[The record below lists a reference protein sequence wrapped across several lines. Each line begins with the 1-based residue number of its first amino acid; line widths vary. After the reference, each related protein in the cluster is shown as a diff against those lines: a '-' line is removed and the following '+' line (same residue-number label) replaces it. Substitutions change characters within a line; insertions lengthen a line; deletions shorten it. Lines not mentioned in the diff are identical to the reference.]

1 MSIPLLIIGNKNYSS
16 WSLRAWVYMK
26 HHGLAFEERRV
37 PLYQGDYKEKLLSYA
52 PSGKVPALIDG
63 GLRVWESLAILE
75 YLAEKHPH
83 THGWPQEAPAR
94 ALARSLSA
102 EMHAGFAALREALPM
117 DLRHRGAA
125 RRWSR
130 EAQGDVDRV
139 IALWEDCRS
148 RARSLG
154 AFLFGRFGIADAMYA
169 PLAFRFRCYEVA
181 LPPAARDYCDSLLA
195 LPAMRAW
202 HEDALRETEVIAQAP
217 RGD

>member
-1 MSIPLLIIGNKNYSS
+1 MSIPQLIIGNKVYSS
-16 WSLRAWVYMK
+16 WSLRVWVYMK
-26 HHGLAFEERRV
+26 VHGLAFEERRV
-37 PLYQGDYKEKLLSYA
+37 PLYQGDYKEKLFSYA
-52 PSGKVPALIDG
+52 PSGKVPALIEG

-75 YLAEKHPH
+75 YLAEKHPQ
-83 THGWPQEAPAR
+83 THGWPQDPAAR
-94 ALARSLSA
+94 ALARSISA

-130 EAQGDVDRV
+130 AAQGDVDRV

-169 PLAFRFRCYEVA
+169 PVAFRFQCYEVS
-181 LPPAARDYCDSLLA
+181 LPPAARDYCDTLLA
-195 LPAMRAW
+195 LPAMRTW
-202 HEDALRETEVIAQAP
+202 HEEAMRETEVIAQAP
-217 RGD
+217 HGD